1 MASYVVRIYRAA
13 ERSQPSLTGSSLTG
27 VVMGIEDETR
37 HPFRNVSELWSILSG
52 LERFDDAP
60 ARSPHHVHTLPLYE

>member
-1 MASYVVRIYRAA
+1 MASYVVRIYRAE
-13 ERSQPSLTGSSLTG
+13 ERPQPSLTG
-27 VVMGIEDETR
+27 VVMGVEDETR

-60 ARSPHHVHTLPLYE
+60 ARSPRRIHALPLCE